1 MKKRVIALALSI
13 VMLATCLGAG
23 MLAPTPVTLVDENG
37 AAATSA
43 AVPQLGRKTLKASYA
58 DATETT
64 GYQWQFSNDG
74 DTWIDIYGETAQTCS
89 LSYAKVK
96 NMLDADGKAQLR
108 CVVTDGEDERVSSA
122 ATVTVDYSAQTAEAA
137 TEAQSGVS
145 VMAAPARAASYARS
159 AAPATY
165 NVVINYLFEINH
177 FI

>member
-1 MKKRVIALALSI
+1 MKKRLIALALCL

-23 MLAPTPVTLVDENG
+23 MLAPTPVMLVDENG

-58 DATETT
+58 AATETT

-159 AAPATY
+159 AERGSDGGPSTY
-165 NVVINYLFEINH
+165 NVVIYY
-177 FI
+177 